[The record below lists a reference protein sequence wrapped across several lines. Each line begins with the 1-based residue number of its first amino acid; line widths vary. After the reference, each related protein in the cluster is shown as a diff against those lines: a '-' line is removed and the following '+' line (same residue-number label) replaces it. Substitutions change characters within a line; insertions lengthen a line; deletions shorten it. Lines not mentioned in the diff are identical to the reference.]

1 MRNHVD
7 AIQSFLNGTNLQ
19 KDARWETQKALKLAN
34 NELSAKHKVTL
45 NELRA
50 NLIADCDVEDIKN
63 GDYTT
68 EQLVF
73 IIKNWAESGK
83 INYIIK

>member
-1 MRNHVD
+1 MNLHLSELKSILD
-7 AIQSFLNGTNLQ
+7 GTNAK

-34 NELSAKHKVTL
+34 NELSEKHKVTL

-50 NLIADCDVEDIKN
+50 NLIADCDVEDIKS

-73 IIKNWAESGK
+73 IIKNWAQSEK
-83 INYIIK
+83 INYIVK

>member
-1 MRNHVD
+1 MNLHLSELKS
-7 AIQSFLNGTNLQ
+7 ILNGTNLQ

-34 NELSAKHKVTL
+34 NELSEKHKVTL

-50 NLIADCDVEDIKN
+50 HLIADCDVEDIKN

>member
-1 MRNHVD
+1 MRNHID
-7 AIQSFLNGTNLQ
+7 ALQSILNGTNLQ
-19 KDARWETQKALKLAN
+19 KNARWETQKALKLAN
-34 NELSAKHKVTL
+34 NELSEKHKVTL

-83 INYIIK
+83 INYIVK

>member
-1 MRNHVD
+1 MNLHLSELKS
-7 AIQSFLNGTNLQ
+7 ILNGTNLQ

-34 NELSAKHKVTL
+34 NELSAEHKVTL

-50 NLIADCDVEDIKN
+50 NLIANCDVEDIKN

-83 INYIIK
+83 INYIVK

>member
-1 MRNHVD
+1 MNLHLSELKS
-7 AIQSFLNGTNLQ
+7 ILNGTNLQ

-34 NELSAKHKVTL
+34 NELSEKHKVTL

-83 INYIIK
+83 INYIVK

>member
-1 MRNHVD
+1 MNLHLTELKSILD
-7 AIQSFLNGTNLQ
+7 GTNLQ
-19 KDARWETQKALKLAN
+19 KDARWETQKALKLVN
-34 NELSAKHKVTL
+34 NELSEKHKVTL

-83 INYIIK
+83 INYIVK